1 MKKILWLLFFY
12 PCFVFGQSNAL
23 YSLLNWNTP
32 EQQKGLIAWYDLQ
45 DPSVVQL
52 VADQRVS
59 MLQDKSIWKNHITQP
74 TSTYQ
79 PLFISDSKLNTSG
92 KVNGI
97 SFANGGYMML
107 KFPSTK
113 TVQGI
118 TSFVICKN
126 SLGGSKL
133 LYDLGLEGGEGV
145 ASCYAGNDKIESRVP
160 NSLAAFVPNFATN
173 PDQYLFIATKG
184 SEGNVQASLNDSQSG
199 GQGARNFVG
208 SQYNRIRLSTAPG
221 DAPTDGTL
229 YELILFDRELTHEE
243 YWKVKNYLEAK
254 YNIQR
259 LSAIP
264 QKIYQDQAV
273 NIPNSTNVKTNL
285 NPCNVNATNLTPN
298 GGTKYS
304 GGCVNGIAQ
313 GVGVLTFETGSTIK
327 GIFKNNVLQDGIVE
341 YKFSDDPAL
350 YIGPYKDRK
359 LNGRFIRLDLSTGFV
374 GVANF
379 VDGNSVGNSSDYFN
393 IPVPAQLA
401 QEIFPIY
408 QEFKEDKNYPLYWS
422 YGDTYEIPKTFLK
435 LFLIY
440 KKLNNNGYARI
451 CLALYDYKNN
461 KLIREYGSYN
471 NPIDKFLC
479 FAPDFKSFYVKQ
491 TKLKVSKN
499 YRVELSTGLFNPVS
513 KEEEQYIIEKSK
525 SNLLPKSNIVV
536 NKIRVD
542 PFSSPRTNE
551 ITKFTTD
558 GKVLT
563 QLKFTK
569 SYVSTYA
576 INEIINQIALAE
588 YVNDS
593 VSVSLYTLDSLKFI
607 KKLPAFKSTNP
618 VGNLGFSPSGKY
630 MYMSITNYMG
640 TFIFKDGELY
650 FGVPNK
656 DILAFNNLENVTLS
670 TDLFAYDLESRK
682 TLWHLPNVSNNIES
696 SSILML
702 DNDIIL
708 IPQST
713 GLSKVKPLITRLKF
727 DNPDNSETFFS
738 LNMKVQ
744 EELQAIKD
752 RANNPVPIGRSD
764 LIEGRENKST
774 SSVNSA
780 AKSSSVNCTYRFTIP
795 TIKWKFIDN
804 RKVCAYCRKIYVPY
818 TRNQDIESDKKI
830 NIAALMRSRLNDHFA
845 SSNASDEHIASDKA
859 RFTKFLVN
867 NNFSLWGIL
876 GSEFQNAMG
885 MMKELLIGD
894 KNYGITDI
902 NLYSVENSDFCS
914 YEHEDLYK
922 RYRR

>member
-52 VADQRVS
+52 VSDQRVS

-160 NSLAAFVPNFATN
+160 NSLAAFVPNFSTN

-184 SEGNVQASLNDSQSG
+184 SGGNVQASLNDSQSG

-208 SQYNRIRLSTAPG
+208 SQYNRIRLSTVPG

-264 QKIYQDQAV
+264 KYSPEV
-273 NIPNSTNVKTNL
+273 VNSNIPKNEQPTNMAQKKGFDVFLDKYNNINSQSSVFAGNRGSYPQNPEGSIYTKLYSNGKLTYEGYVKE
-285 NPCNVNATNLTPN
+285 LTTSSN
-298 GGTKYS
+298 GNSVYKTQTKEGRGKEYFINS
-304 GGCVNGIAQ
+304 NGY
-313 GVGVLTFETGSTIK
+313 F
-327 GIFKNNVLQDGIVE
+327 DG
-341 YKFSDDPAL
+341 FFMN
-350 YIGPYKDRK
+350 GK
-359 LNGRFIRLDLSTGFV
+359 LNGYGEHISAGYSYKGYFSYGTKNGQGILVSDGLNGTTKYIYEGNFLNDKFNGNGTITYNFMSYTG
-374 GVANF
+374 NF
-379 VDGNSVGNSSDYFN
+379 VNGQISGSGVYLHPNGSKYVGNSVNGKYDGFGEYYF
-393 IPVPAQLA
+393 A
-401 QEIFPIY
+401 
-408 QEFKEDKNYPLYWS
+408 D
-422 YGDTYEIPKTFLK
+422 
-435 LFLIY
+435 
-440 KKLNNNGYARI
+440 
-451 CLALYDYKNN
+451 
-461 KLIREYGSYN
+461 GSYYIGN
-471 NPIDKFLC
+471 FSNDKF
-479 FAPDFKSFYVKQ
+479 
-491 TKLKVSKN
+491 N
-499 YRVELSTGLFNPVS
+499 GNGELSNVNGTKQKGVWQNGNYVG
-513 KEEEQYIIEKSK
+513 EEKIIVKS
-525 SNLLPKSNIVV
+525 
-536 NKIRVD
+536 
-542 PFSSPRTNE
+542 E
-551 ITKFTTD
+551 
-558 GKVLT
+558 
-563 QLKFTK
+563 
-569 SYVSTYA
+569 
-576 INEIINQIALAE
+576 
-588 YVNDS
+588 
-593 VSVSLYTLDSLKFI
+593 
-607 KKLPAFKSTNP
+607 
-618 VGNLGFSPSGKY
+618 
-630 MYMSITNYMG
+630 M
-640 TFIFKDGELY
+640 
-650 FGVPNK
+650 
-656 DILAFNNLENVTLS
+656 
-670 TDLFAYDLESRK
+670 
-682 TLWHLPNVSNNIES
+682 
-696 SSILML
+696 
-702 DNDIIL
+702 
-708 IPQST
+708 
-713 GLSKVKPLITRLKF
+713 
-727 DNPDNSETFFS
+727 
-738 LNMKVQ
+738 
-744 EELQAIKD
+744 
-752 RANNPVPIGRSD
+752 
-764 LIEGRENKST
+764 IEGRENKST

-780 AKSSSVNCTYRFTIP
+780 AKTSSVNCTYRFTIP

-804 RKVCAYCRKIYVPY
+804 RKVCAYCKKIYVPY

-845 SSNASDEHIASDKA
+845 SANASDEHIASDKA

-885 MMKELLIGD
+885 MMEELLIGD
-894 KNYGITDI
+894 KNYGITEI